1 MKRSGISLIE
11 VLVAMVVVAVVSLGF
26 VSFQGAMVKAN
37 QNEKDR
43 TFAMQKAI
51 QMMEELKAK
60 VAADAATVLDD
71 YNNGDTSYSFY
82 LTTESVSS
90 PGDPLS
96 DNIGVPVASYRYVRQ
111 IEVKPLPRDK
121 GARQVSI
128 RVYRS
133 NSKSSAARA
142 TVNGSPLPALATLTN
157 IFKTPPVIVEP
168 SQLYNIYTLRMDG
181 IIPGK
186 WTNSSYSNP
195 GWFGGF
201 ENTAISYLKG
211 ANPGLE
217 IAKTDIHLPAYGR
230 DPWYSPIYN
239 TSSYYHFKDGI
250 GFGIWDVARVPL
262 EKVYFL
268 LGSAALERSWETFA
282 HGPFRK
288 TVTGPGAVSEGNGTY
303 TPNYYGGNP
312 LTLDFR
318 HRDSRPIAD
327 QFNHALR
334 YEEEKE
340 KIEAASPNHGSPM
353 TLRYLLD
360 QMLEKKRRNVI
371 ISNTHGEVF
380 PMIPM
385 RNYSDPAKVPY
396 EPNTTTILDN
406 WGVVAPSSDAAREG
420 AKARLVTHPNK
431 LEYAQS
437 DWVELRVYPFLTEDI
452 ENEPPDA
459 YREATIVLRDVASN
473 LVDVVSGGTEVND
486 VLVDVVHKVDI
497 ERDFGWP
504 IGKLDLRAYD
514 RFPVWPAGRSGM
526 VTDVTNEYQVSVER
540 KTTADASMGYGPND
554 LVVRVKKVP
563 YTHTLVHNEWRIA
576 SPYSGEWYGI
586 HKNKNLYGMHY
597 YPDPLLPGLENDN
610 NDKDKWPRNTARV
623 FIKLKLKNPDN
634 LEVLTSIGSEQN
646 LNKHKVPN
654 RSRTWA
660 YVGLPAPES
669 ERYQLVGDPR
679 HNPYEDVRADRRY
692 NRYWADLNDN
702 AYQADTSQDWNK
714 FPSTANGWG
723 GGKTDGKHDADVPA
737 YFALWRKALI
747 NSNSMLCQPTGNAF
761 RIVALG
767 AEYGGETWQGSVQ
780 HSERPMKDGKYKL
793 ETFDEWK
800 DPTVPTTK
808 ANKKDEWYAIPWLG
822 EIWPTS
828 RWADWRDTGNLPAS
842 DFRRNKVEDV
852 EGYKEMKVDWDR
864 SRYVDNWGS
873 QGFFY
878 ADTDF
883 TYKDEWSKADMTANS
898 GKWLDAGLNAKL
910 NPDLDVRFGFL
921 LDDSSNSD
929 RPPSEYGM
937 TRYDL
942 EPGLLKNE
950 PEYYKMGNGRVG
962 LMPFILRDGTDKVGY
977 FLFNSPRTA
986 YSGNNDPYSMMRI
999 YFGAIIQSYMDMASY
1014 QFSGPGVKD
1023 ASVRLKL
1030 PPRLKI
1036 VQPEDDA
1043 LVESG
1048 SVVIEWAP
1056 EWKRW
1061 DGQDYSQHWTNYTS
1075 GHSPDVVYNLK
1086 YSADQGKSWRYV
1098 NGGGTA
1104 YVGASARFNDSKK
1117 LFGTTHT
1124 WDMSSLKNG
1133 QYQVRI
1139 EAYRYNMA
1147 EPNTYE
1153 YDHHA
1158 FTQFSINLAK

>member
-71 YNNGDTSYSFY
+71 YNNGDTGYSFY

-396 EPNTTTILDN
+396 EPNTTTVLSN
-406 WGVVAPSSDAAREG
+406 WGTVAADSTAAQDGSR
-420 AKARLVTHPNK
+420 ARLVTHPK
-431 LEYAQS
+431 QLEYGQG
-437 DWVELRVYPFLTEDI
+437 DTVEFRVFPYLTENI
-452 ENEPPDA
+452 EVPPPA
-459 YREATIVLRDVASN
+459 GYRKGMVVLREVANN
-473 LVDVVSGGTEVND
+473 LHDIYTGSGPEHDIQISVMYFEKEKRGPVFGNYYWEQRYKVGVAWPSTAAGYDPKAAAFLKSVT
-486 VLVDVVHKVDI
+486 HKTNTLDGYKVGDI
-497 ERDFGWP
+497 AIEFDD
-504 IGKLDLRAYD
+504 I
-514 RFPVWPAGRSGM
+514 
-526 VTDVTNEYQVSVER
+526 
-540 KTTADASMGYGPND
+540 
-554 LVVRVKKVP
+554 P
-563 YTHTLVHNEWRIA
+563 YTHEDYKNEW
-576 SPYSGEWYGI
+576 SLVSSHYGLK
-586 HKNKNLYGMHY
+586 KNTNLYGMHY
-597 YPDPLLPGLENDN
+597 FPDPALDLLHQDWSGS
-610 NDKDKWPRNTARV
+610 NDKEPRNTARF
-623 FIKLKLKNPDN
+623 FIRFKLKQPQAV
-634 LEVLTSIGSEQN
+634 EALTTLGTEPN
-646 LNKHKVPN
+646 LNKHLVPN

-669 ERYQLVGDPR
+669 ERYQLLGDPR
-679 HNPYEDVRADRRY
+679 HNPYQDVRNDRRY
-692 NRYWADLNDN
+692 NRYWADLTSD
-702 AYQADTSQDWNK
+702 AYQSGSLNSWNS

-842 DFRRNKVEDV
+842 DFRRNKVEEV

-1048 SVVIEWAP
+1048 SVMIEWAP

-1061 DGQDYSQHWTNYTS
+1061 DGQNYSQHWTNYTS